1 MNPYLT
7 ATLAAA
13 RNDELQRRA
22 ARGLP
27 LWAFDATRSHGGFD
41 AIRRYFRHASQADIN
56 PLRREGRGARR
67 ARASA
72 A

>member
-1 MNPYLT
+1 MNSYLT
-7 ATLAAA
+7 ATIAAA

-27 LWAFDATRSHGGFD
+27 LWAFDANRSHGGLG
-41 AIRRYFRHASQADIN
+41 AIRRYFGHASKADVE
-56 PLRREGRGARR
+56 PLRREGRGTRGARV
-67 ARASA
+67 SA